1 MTRKLSELAE
11 AEERREAVRSAAASF
26 LEGEW
31 SLEQLRECMA
41 RDGRADAPALWAGM
55 QKLDWDH
62 VEPFAATEDAEAAS
76 DLGVGEFCAV
86 AEETGRALAPTALV
100 PCVVGRSILRAA
112 GTGAAASLPVLAH
125 AEAERS
131 SDPFRTSVTASETA
145 SGHRLDGAKRF
156 VPYGREADLLV
167 VNATGEDGTAG
178 LFTVDPESPGVTRTA
193 LSLLDGSP
201 CAEVRLDAVEVPESA
216 RIASGKQV
224 VRLLGDAL
232 ALETLARCA
241 ELVGVA
247 SRALELAVEYARQRV
262 AFDRPIGSFQ
272 AVQHRLVNLRG
283 HVEVARALVQ
293 GAAGLGSGQAEE
305 RDVAISMAA
314 FAALD
319 DLRKVP
325 EGALQVF
332 GGIGTTWD
340 HDIHLFVR
348 RAATLCALLGERT
361 RFREEVARHLASAS

>member
-11 AEERREAVRSAAASF
+11 AEERREAVRSAAVDY

-31 SLEQLRECMA
+31 SLAQLRECMA
-41 RDGRADAPALWAGM
+41 RDGSVDAPVLWAGM
-55 QKLDWDH
+55 QKLDWDR
-62 VEPFAATEDAEAAS
+62 VEPFEARAGA
-76 DLGVGEFCAV
+76 DEPALGVGEFCALV
-86 AEETGRALAPTALV
+86 EETGRALAPTALV

-112 GTGAAASLPVLAH
+112 GAHASASLPVLAH

-131 SDPFRTSVTASETA
+131 SDPFHTSVTASETA
-145 SGHRLDGAKRF
+145 TGHRLEGVKRF
-156 VPYGREADLLV
+156 VPYGREADLVV
-167 VNATGEDGTAG
+167 VNATLADGTSA
-178 LFTVDPESPGVTRTA
+178 LFSVDPESPGVTRTA

-201 CAEVRLDAVEVPESA
+201 CAELRLDAIEVLEGA
-216 RIASGKQV
+216 RIASGKEAA
-224 VRLLGDAL
+224 RLLGDAL

-247 SRALELAVEYARQRV
+247 SRALDLAVEYAKQRI

-272 AVQHRLVNLRG
+272 AVQHKLVNLRG

-293 GAAGLGSGQAEE
+293 GAAGLGSGQNEE
-305 RDVAISMAA
+305 RGVAIAMAA

-340 HDIHLFVR
+340 HDIHFFVR

-361 RFREEVARHLASAS
+361 RFREEVARYLASAS